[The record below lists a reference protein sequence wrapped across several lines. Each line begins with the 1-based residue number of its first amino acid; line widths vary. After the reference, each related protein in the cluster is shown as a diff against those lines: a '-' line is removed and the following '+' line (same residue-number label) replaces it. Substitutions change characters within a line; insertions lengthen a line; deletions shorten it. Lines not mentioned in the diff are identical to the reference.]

1 MWILVAVDKEE
12 SIMNSVPR
20 KVLFFIDSLTYG
32 GAEKSLI
39 SLLPLL
45 DYSKIQVDLMLV
57 GRGGGFEQYVP
68 REVRIVN
75 IERLWSPLF
84 RIGQLCF
91 SILRRIMKTR
101 HGAEVKWMTMHWM
114 YKALVTEYDVAIAYQ
129 QGFPTYYVAE
139 KVRAKKKYAW
149 VNADIKCAG
158 YDETFN
164 RHFYDSYDLVV
175 PVSDVLCDMIKQTT
189 YVKPQKLFTVYDIL
203 NVDLIRKMS
212 TEKVEGFIPQGI
224 TIVTTGRLALPK
236 NYILAVETAALLKK
250 KGLDFVW
257 YFVGDGPERGHIE
270 EAIKSYALEEQVRLV
285 GLTPNPYPYMVKAD
299 VYVQTSSYEGF
310 GLTLNEARILHR
322 PVVSTNFPVV
332 YNQIKDGVN
341 GLIAEMTPVS
351 VAEKVML
358 LINDEALRHRLT
370 EATKQEVNMT
380 SITEPKKV
388 MEMLLA

>member
-1 MWILVAVDKEE
+1 
-12 SIMNSVPR
+12 MNSVPR

>member
-1 MWILVAVDKEE
+1 
-12 SIMNSVPR
+12 MNSVPR

-45 DYSKIQVDLMLV
+45 DYSKVQVDLMLL

-68 REVRIVN
+68 KEVRIVN

-84 RIGQLCF
+84 RIAQLCF

-101 HGAEVKWMTMHWM
+101 HGAEVKWMVMHRM
-114 YKALVTEYDVAIAYQ
+114 YKKLATEYDVAIAYQ

-149 VNADIKCAG
+149 VNADIKRAG

-212 TEKVEGFIPQGI
+212 LEKVEGFTPHGI

-285 GLTPNPYPYMVKAD
+285 GLTPNPYPYMAKAD

-332 YNQIKDGVN
+332 YNQIKDGEN
-341 GLIAEMTPVS
+341 GLISEMTSAS

-358 LINDEALRHRLT
+358 LMDDEALCHRLI
-370 EATKQEVNMT
+370 EATKQEVNTT

>member
-1 MWILVAVDKEE
+1 
-12 SIMNSVPR
+12 MNSVPR

-45 DYSKIQVDLMLV
+45 DYSKVQVDLMLV

-68 REVRIVN
+68 KEVRIVN

-139 KVRAKKKYAW
+139 KVRAKRKYAW

-270 EAIKSYALEEQVRLV
+270 EAIKSYALEERVRLV

-332 YNQIKDGVN
+332 YNQIKDGEN